1 MATVVNKQA
10 PKKSTSTGEMGF
22 KLAGLLVLVA
32 SFVVAWIM
40 MDFQAFRKN
49 AMNIPASG
57 TTFEIRSGEN
67 LKSVA
72 GRLHEKGLLDT
83 PLYFVIL
90 GRYLEFDSRIKAG
103 EFQLRS
109 GTNPEQLLEQL
120 TSGQVVQHSLT
131 LIEGETFGDM
141 MLRISQDNVLEHTL
155 ASLDDAA
162 VMAAIGKPDE
172 HPEGRFLPE
181 TYHFPRGTSDVEF
194 LRRAYQEMQTFL
206 RQAWEQRAPDLP
218 LETSYEALI
227 LASIVE
233 KETGVAAERPMI
245 AGVFVRRLRKKMR
258 LQTDPTV
265 IYGMGD
271 SFDGDIRYR
280 DLRTDT
286 PYNTYTRFGLP
297 PTPIALPG
305 REAITAVLHPE
316 DGDSLYFVAR
326 GDGSH
331 HFSSTLKEHN
341 RAVDRYQRKR

>member
-1 MATVVNKQA
+1 MNKESS
-10 PKKSTSTGEMGF
+10 KSTKAGETGF
-22 KLAGLLVLVA
+22 RLVGLLVLVA
-32 SFVVAWIM
+32 SFVGAWLI
-40 MDFQAFRKN
+40 MDFQAFREN
-49 AMNIPASG
+49 ALEIPASG
-57 TTFEIRSGEN
+57 ATFEIRSGEN

-72 GRLHEKGLLDT
+72 GRLHEMGMLET
-83 PLYFVIL
+83 PFYFVVL
-90 GRYLEFDSRIKAG
+90 GRYLEFDSRLKAG
-103 EFQLRS
+103 EFRLQH
-109 GTNPEQLLEQL
+109 GTNPEQLLDQL
-120 TSGQVVQHSLT
+120 ANGQVVQHGLT

-141 MLRISQDNVLEHTL
+141 MLRITQDNVLEHTL
-155 ASLDDAA
+155 ASLDNEA
-162 VMAAIGKPDE
+162 VMTAIGKPDE

-194 LRRAYQEMQTFL
+194 LRRAYQDMDTFL
-206 RQAWEQRAPDLP
+206 RQAWDERDPDLP
-218 LETSYEALI
+218 LKTSYDALI

-245 AGVFVRRLRKKMR
+245 AGVFVRRLRKRMR

-265 IYGMGD
+265 IYGIGD
-271 SFDGDIRYR
+271 SYDGDIRYR

-305 REAITAVLHPE
+305 REAILAVLHPG

>member
-1 MATVVNKQA
+1 
-10 PKKSTSTGEMGF
+10 MG
-22 KLAGLLVLVA
+22 VL
-32 SFVVAWIM
+32 
-40 MDFQAFRKN
+40 
-49 AMNIPASG
+49 
-57 TTFEIRSGEN
+57 E
-67 LKSVA
+67 
-72 GRLHEKGLLDT
+72 T
-83 PLYFVIL
+83 PLYFVVL
-90 GRYLEFDSRIKAG
+90 GRYLEFDSRLKAG
-103 EFQLRS
+103 EFQLRQ
-109 GTNPEQLLEQL
+109 GTNPEQLLEQFA
-120 TSGQVVQHSLT
+120 SGQVVQHSLT

-141 MLRISQDNVLEHTL
+141 MLRISQHNVLEHTL
-155 ASLDDAA
+155 ASLDNAA

-181 TYHFPRGTSDVEF
+181 TYYFPRGTSDVEF
-194 LRRAYQEMQTFL
+194 LRRAYQDMHEFL
-206 RQAWEQRAPDLP
+206 LGAWEKRDPDLP
-218 LETSYEALI
+218 LKTSYEALV

-233 KETGVAAERPMI
+233 KETGVAAERPQI
-245 AGVFVRRLRKKMR
+245 AGVFVRRLRKGMR

-265 IYGMGD
+265 IYGIGD

-305 REAITAVLHPE
+305 REAILAVLHPD
-316 DGDSLYFVAR
+316 DGNSLYFVAR

>member
-1 MATVVNKQA
+1 VATVVNKEA
-10 PKKSTSTGEMGF
+10 SKSNRVREMVF
-22 KLAGLLVLVA
+22 KSVGALVLVA
-32 SFVVAWIM
+32 SFVVAWVM
-40 MDFQAFRKN
+40 MDFQMFRKN
-49 AMNIPASG
+49 SMEIPASG
-57 TTFEIRSGEN
+57 ATFEIRSGEN

-72 GRLHEKGLLDT
+72 SRLHETGMLDT
-83 PLYFVIL
+83 PVYFVIL
-90 GRYLEFDSRIKAG
+90 GRYLKFDSRLKAG
-103 EFQLRS
+103 EFQLRP

-120 TSGQVVQHSLT
+120 ATGQVVQHSLT
-131 LIEGETFGDM
+131 LIEGETFADM
-141 MLRISQDNVLEHTL
+141 MLRVSQDKVLEHTL
-155 ASLDDAA
+155 SSLDDAA

-181 TYHFPRGTSDVEF
+181 TYHFPRGTSDVGF
-194 LRRAYQEMQTFL
+194 LRRAYQDMHTFL
-206 RQAWEQRAPDLP
+206 QQAWEERDPDLP
-218 LETSYEALI
+218 LKTSYEALI

-233 KETGVAAERPMI
+233 KETGVAAERPTI
-245 AGVFVRRLRKKMR
+245 AGVFVRRLRKKMK

-265 IYGMGD
+265 IYGIGD

-305 REAITAVLHPE
+305 REAILAVLHPE
-316 DGDSLYFVAR
+316 SGDSLYFVAR